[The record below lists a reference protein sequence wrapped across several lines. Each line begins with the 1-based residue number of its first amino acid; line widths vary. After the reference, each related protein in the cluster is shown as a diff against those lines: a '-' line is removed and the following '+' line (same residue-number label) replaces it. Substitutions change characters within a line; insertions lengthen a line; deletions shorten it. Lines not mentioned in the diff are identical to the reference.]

1 MWCDGQIIHGLQ
13 SFSWKASPGL
23 LQPTAFK
30 YFQISTPFL
39 RVEFETIK
47 RANTLCIGRSVS
59 IVQQAP
65 TVKHGLII
73 YIWYL
78 TGLCVVY
85 SGSLLQNTAP
95 GGELSIRSL
104 PFCRLLKPRCS
115 AGIAPDR
122 ISSADSTSFLCLS
135 FCSRYPANHNR
146 LISTLEDMT
155 LLLLKEIPLF
165 THSPTST
172 PKPLQAVGIVAPL
185 TNKYQRLK
193 N

>member
-1 MWCDGQIIHGLQ
+1 MDCR
-13 SFSWKASPGL
+13 ASPGRL

-115 AGIAPDR
+115 AGIAPDC

-135 FCSRYPANHNR
+135 FRSRYPANHNINKTWLRFSWRRFPFSRIARHPPQNPCR
-146 LISTLEDMT
+146 LLGSLPRWRTN
-155 LLLLKEIPLF
+155 
-165 THSPTST
+165 TSVWKT
-172 PKPLQAVGIVAPL
+172 K
-185 TNKYQRLK
+185 TRNRK
-193 N
+193 